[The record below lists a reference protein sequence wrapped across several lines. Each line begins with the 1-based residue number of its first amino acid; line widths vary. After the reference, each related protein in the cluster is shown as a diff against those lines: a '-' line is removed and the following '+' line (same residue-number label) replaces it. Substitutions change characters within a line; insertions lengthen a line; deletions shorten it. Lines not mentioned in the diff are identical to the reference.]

1 MSVSGRTAAV
11 PLHDPMSVLDTC
23 APILERSDFHVPL
36 VTANSCAATILLN
49 TCEGTT
55 LKDRLFPGLSFA
67 TVLILNKLQQDW
79 LIVSVL
85 KAVQCYV
92 ISKEQQ
98 NKNEKSAFK
107 KKKKWIFLSAL
118 LCRHRLPH
126 MLHLTPERWSF
137 EV

>member
-11 PLHDPMSVLDTC
+11 PLHDLMSVLDTC

-92 ISKEQQ
+92 ISKEQ

-107 KKKKWIFLSAL
+107 KKEKVDFFV
-118 LCRHRLPH
+118 
-126 MLHLTPERWSF
+126 SF
-137 EV
+137 IVQT